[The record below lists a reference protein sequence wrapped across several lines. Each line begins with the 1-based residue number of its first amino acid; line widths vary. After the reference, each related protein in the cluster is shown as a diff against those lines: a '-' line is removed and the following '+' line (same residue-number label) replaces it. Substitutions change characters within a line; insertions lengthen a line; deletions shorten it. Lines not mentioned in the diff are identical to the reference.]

1 MKAVLFHNHGDLD
14 VLEIEEV
21 PTPKPGP
28 REVLVE
34 LKAAALNHVDLF
46 VREGWP
52 GLDLAL
58 PHIPGADG
66 AGVIAELGPGV
77 TNVSAGDRVAINAN
91 LSCGECRYCLAGQ
104 DNMCTEWELLGET
117 VPGTYAEYVLVP
129 HLNVIALPDQISFS
143 DAAAASLVFQTAWH
157 SLITRGGLRAGETV
171 MIVGASG
178 GVNTAS
184 IQVAKLAGAEVF
196 VVGSSAEKLE
206 LAESLGADHL
216 IDRTQDEDWSR
227 AAYLAT
233 GKLGLDVVVDNVGQ
247 ATMPNSLRAARRG
260 GRVLTVGNT
269 SGRKFEL
276 DNRYLFGKHLTI
288 IGSTMGTHADF
299 RTVMKLV
306 FSGRLKPV
314 IGARFVLSEA
324 RQGQEVL
331 EEGQQMGKVVLDL
344 QE

>member
-171 MIVGASG
+171 LIVGASG

-269 SGRKFEL
+269 SGPKFEL

-324 RQGQEVL
+324 RQAQEVL